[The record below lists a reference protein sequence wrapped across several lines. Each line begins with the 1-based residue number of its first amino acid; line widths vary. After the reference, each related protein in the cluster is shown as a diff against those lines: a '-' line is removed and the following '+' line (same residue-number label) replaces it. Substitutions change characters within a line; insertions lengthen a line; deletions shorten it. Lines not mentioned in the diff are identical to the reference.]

1 MLGRGFNRLKRMI
14 AMVCVAMSC
23 VLVVQTTVIV
33 LDRLDHALEIEH
45 NLNPLAGAV
54 QSCGLAAEA
63 CEDAVASLDPMSHA
77 HLGDA
82 VTSIV
87 LGSTPFLTPIDFE
100 RATIRL
106 ASARAVPGLGRIAP
120 DRPPKA

>member
-1 MLGRGFNRLKRMI
+1 MLGPGFDRLKRTI

-23 VLVVQTTVIV
+23 VLGVQTTVIA

-45 NLNPLAGAV
+45 DPNPLAGAV

-63 CEDAVASLDPMSHA
+63 CEEADASLDPMAHA

-87 LGSTPFLTPIDFE
+87 LGSTPSLTSVDFE
-100 RATIRL
+100 RATIRP
-106 ASARAVPGLGRIAP
+106 ASARAVPGMERIAP